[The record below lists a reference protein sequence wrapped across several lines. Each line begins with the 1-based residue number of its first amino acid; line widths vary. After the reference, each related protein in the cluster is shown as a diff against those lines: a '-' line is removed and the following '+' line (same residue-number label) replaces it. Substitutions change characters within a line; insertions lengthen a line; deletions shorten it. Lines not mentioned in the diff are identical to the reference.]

1 MKDKLKTG
9 FADRQKAATE
19 AKQAMLAKFR
29 PKPTIQDPA
38 FERRHE
44 ARAAELEAVRA
55 ARAEVKEAARQ
66 AALAAEEAA
75 QSAKRMER
83 KERKAQEKTDSRARR
98 EARFEAY
105 KALRVGSSSPAA
117 E

>member
-9 FADRQKAATE
+9 FADRQQAAAE

-29 PKPTIQDPA
+29 PKPTIQDPE

-44 ARAAELEAVRA
+44 TRAAELEAVRA
-55 ARAEVKEAARQ
+55 ARAAAKEAARV
-66 AALAAEEAA
+66 AALATEEAIQA
-75 QSAKRMER
+75 AKRQER
-83 KERKAQEKTDSRARR
+83 KDRKAQEKNDARARR

-105 KALRVGSSSPAA
+105 KSLRVGSSSVA

>member
-9 FADRQKAATE
+9 FVDRQRAAAE

-29 PKPTIQDPA
+29 PKPMVQDPA

-44 ARAAELEAVRA
+44 SRAAELEAVRT
-55 ARAEVKEAARQ
+55 ARAAAKEAARL
-66 AALAAEEAA
+66 AALATEEAQQA
-75 QSAKRMER
+75 ARRQER
-83 KERKAQEKTDSRARR
+83 KERKAQEKSDSRSRR

-105 KALRVGSSSPAA
+105 KSLRVSNPAA